1 MTRKTDQ
8 KARVVLP
15 PDFAGCLV
23 SIERDG
29 DELRIRKVNK
39 VQVTRRSF
47 KQLIAGVTR
56 ENIHA
61 EIKTGPPVGR
71 EAL

>member
-1 MTRKTDQ
+1 MTRKTDC
-8 KARVVLP
+8 KARVTLP

-23 SIERDG
+23 SIKREG
-29 DELRIRKVNK
+29 DDLRIRKVGK
-39 VQVTRRSF
+39 ARTRRYSF
-47 KQLIAGVTR
+47 KQLMAGVTK
-56 ENIHA
+56 ESIHG